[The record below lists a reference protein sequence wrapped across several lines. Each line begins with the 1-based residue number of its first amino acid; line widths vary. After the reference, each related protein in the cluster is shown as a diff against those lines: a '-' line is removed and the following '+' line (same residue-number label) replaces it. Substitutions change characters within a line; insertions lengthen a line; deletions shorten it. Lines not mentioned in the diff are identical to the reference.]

1 MLTPDEIKELIDS
14 DRISEKKQ
22 FARTGERYYDGDHD
36 IKKYRLFYY
45 NADGELVEDKT
56 RSNVKIPHP
65 FFTELVDQ
73 CTQYILSG
81 DGIVKSNDTELQK
94 HMDKYFN
101 NNDEFMS
108 ELSDAITDMQV
119 KGFAYM
125 YAYKNAKD
133 MMSFANA
140 DSIGVIEVRAKDT
153 DDGCAYTI
161 YHYTDRIDKG
171 HKTIGRI
178 QVWDDKQTYYY
189 VQVDN
194 GTVVLD
200 DTEPIN
206 PKPHVLYTKNNG
218 DKATYFDGFGYIP
231 FFRLDNNKKQF
242 SSLKPVKPLIDDY
255 DLMASSLSNNLID
268 FDSPLYAIKGFQGD
282 NLNELQ
288 TNLKTKKIIG
298 VGEDGDVDVKT
309 VDVPYQARQ
318 AKLELDEK
326 NIYRFGM
333 GLNTAGLKDTSA
345 TTNIAIKAAYSLLDL
360 KAKKIEK
367 ALRKFLRRIV
377 EIAID
382 EINKAE
388 NKAYKA
394 EDVYFEF
401 AHEIMSNAQENAQ
414 IELTEAQVRQTEI
427 NTILNVAS
435 ILNDETII
443 KAICDWLDIDYE
455 EIKDKLPKNEG
466 ENTKETQKVLDNINT
481 DGENGG
487 GADGK

>member
-1 MLTPDEIKELIDS
+1 MLCEAILSYKDYKIKTKNMNKDIVLANYQQEPIDVKGRLYS
-14 DRISEKKQ
+14 HIK
-22 FARTGERYYDGDHD
+22 TYTD
-36 IKKYRLFYY
+36 IPRDSKGNNLF
-45 NADGELVEDKT
+45 K
-56 RSNVKIPHP
+56 
-65 FFTELVDQ
+65 
-73 CTQYILSG
+73 YIL
-81 DGIVKSNDTELQK
+81 N
-94 HMDKYFN
+94 
-101 NNDEFMS
+101 
-108 ELSDAITDMQV
+108 
-119 KGFAYM
+119 
-125 YAYKNAKD
+125 
-133 MMSFANA
+133 
-140 DSIGVIEVRAKDT
+140 
-153 DDGCAYTI
+153 
-161 YHYTDRIDKG
+161 YTDTADTGSDYLCSICYG
-171 HKTIGRI
+171 MYES
-178 QVWDDKQTYYY
+178 TYYI
-189 VQVDN
+189 
-194 GTVVLD
+194 LD
-200 DTEPIN
+200 
-206 PKPHVLYTKNNG
+206 VLYTKEPMEVTEPATAQMLTNNNVGNALIESNNG
-218 DKATYFDGFGYIP
+218 GRGFSRNVIRELKA
-231 FFRLDNNKKQF
+231 LDNNKKQF

-298 VGEDGDVDVKT
+298 IGEDGDVDVKT

-377 EIAID
+377 EIVID

-455 EIKDKLPKNEG
+455 EIKDKLPKNEE

-481 DGENGG
+481 DVENGG

>member
-1 MLTPDEIKELIDS
+1 M
-14 DRISEKKQ
+14 
-22 FARTGERYYDGDHD
+22 
-36 IKKYRLFYY
+36 
-45 NADGELVEDKT
+45 
-56 RSNVKIPHP
+56 
-65 FFTELVDQ
+65 
-73 CTQYILSG
+73 
-81 DGIVKSNDTELQK
+81 
-94 HMDKYFN
+94 
-101 NNDEFMS
+101 
-108 ELSDAITDMQV
+108 
-119 KGFAYM
+119 
-125 YAYKNAKD
+125 
-133 MMSFANA
+133 
-140 DSIGVIEVRAKDT
+140 
-153 DDGCAYTI
+153 
-161 YHYTDRIDKG
+161 
-171 HKTIGRI
+171 
-178 QVWDDKQTYYY
+178 
-189 VQVDN
+189 
-194 GTVVLD
+194 VLD

-298 VGEDGDVDVKT
+298 IGEDGDVDVKT
-309 VDVPYQARQ
+309 VDVPYQARR

-367 ALRKFLRRIV
+367 ALRKFLRKIV
-377 EIAID
+377 EIVVD

-427 NTILNVAS
+427 NTILNVSS

-455 EIKDKLPKNEG
+455 EIKDKLPKNEE

-481 DGENGG
+481 D
-487 GADGK
+487 DGTEV

>member
-1 MLTPDEIKELIDS
+1 
-14 DRISEKKQ
+14 
-22 FARTGERYYDGDHD
+22 
-36 IKKYRLFYY
+36 
-45 NADGELVEDKT
+45 
-56 RSNVKIPHP
+56 
-65 FFTELVDQ
+65 
-73 CTQYILSG
+73 
-81 DGIVKSNDTELQK
+81 
-94 HMDKYFN
+94 
-101 NNDEFMS
+101 
-108 ELSDAITDMQV
+108 
-119 KGFAYM
+119 
-125 YAYKNAKD
+125 
-133 MMSFANA
+133 
-140 DSIGVIEVRAKDT
+140 
-153 DDGCAYTI
+153 
-161 YHYTDRIDKG
+161 
-171 HKTIGRI
+171 
-178 QVWDDKQTYYY
+178 
-189 VQVDN
+189 
-194 GTVVLD
+194 
-200 DTEPIN
+200 
-206 PKPHVLYTKNNG
+206 
-218 DKATYFDGFGYIP
+218 
-231 FFRLDNNKKQF
+231 
-242 SSLKPVKPLIDDY
+242 
-255 DLMASSLSNNLID
+255 
-268 FDSPLYAIKGFQGD
+268 
-282 NLNELQ
+282 
-288 TNLKTKKIIG
+288 
-298 VGEDGDVDVKT
+298 
-309 VDVPYQARQ
+309 
-318 AKLELDEK
+318 
-326 NIYRFGM
+326 M

-455 EIKDKLPKNEG
+455 EIKDKLPKNEE